1 MNGPISERDS
11 LLHRGRE
18 GACNT
23 ELQRVSHASP
33 PGVGSVAKSP
43 PESLHY
49 DSSHK
54 SLLARQ
60 TLPEFLV
67 ESGQVCGEV
76 RVPSQ
81 LEQPGHSILNT
92 AGRNP

>member
-1 MNGPISERDS
+1 MRVTLNC
-11 LLHRGRE
+11 RE
-18 GACNT
+18 
-23 ELQRVSHASP
+23 SHTPALPGWVQLRSP
-33 PGVGSVAKSP
+33 PPPPPPPPP

-60 TLPEFLV
+60 ALPEFLV